1 VIKLLY
7 CLFIVVVKKTFRYS
21 NVFSTTTYTSR
32 NVFLKSG
39 INYKELI
46 RQWFPGSGA
55 ENYVA
60 SAEIEAVKPL

>member
-1 VIKLLY
+1 LSKKRSVIQ
-7 CLFIVVVKKTFRYS
+7 TF
-21 NVFSTTTYTSR
+21 FLTTTYTSR